1 MSLTSALNSA
11 TSGLAA
17 TSRRA
22 DVVAGNIANAST
34 PGYVRRQL
42 VVAETI
48 LSGQGRGVHLLG
60 IDRAQ
65 DLNLSRERRVAEGA
79 AVRAD
84 IVARANADLNRE
96 LGEPGDD
103 VGLFSAY
110 QKVETSLREL
120 AVTPESTALQ
130 NGAYNSFNS
139 LANQFSDLHS
149 ISQDQ
154 RLNADHAIA
163 RSVRGVNE
171 ALYQIQKINGQI
183 ARLSGQVEGTAA
195 LEDERQRQID
205 KISLLIPVKD
215 IPRDGGQVDIVTNE
229 GVFLLSGNVHEL
241 EFSPAGIIPS
251 GTVYGDGSGIL
262 SGLKVRDQDITL
274 GSGHFA
280 ISSGV
285 IAGYFTVRDQIAP
298 EFQSRIDALAA
309 DVMTRFSAAGVD
321 TTLAAGAPGIF
332 TDNGAAYDP
341 ANTNGLASRM
351 RLNTAIDPAQGGSV
365 SRIRDGLG
373 SEAAGPLGNAEI
385 LNNLLTA
392 FTQSNVAPA
401 GSGLLGAHT
410 SSELAAGLSSLVGEA
425 KVNADALAASSRTRA
440 NTLSDAELSQTAV
453 DTDAEMQTLLLV
465 EQAYSANARVIKAV
479 SEMLDVL
486 MSL

>member
-229 GVFLLSGNVHEL
+229 GFFSYLAMFTSLSFL
-241 EFSPAGIIPS
+241 P
-251 GTVYGDGSGIL
+251 
-262 SGLKVRDQDITL
+262 
-274 GSGHFA
+274 
-280 ISSGV
+280 
-285 IAGYFTVRDQIAP
+285 
-298 EFQSRIDALAA
+298 
-309 DVMTRFSAAGVD
+309 
-321 TTLAAGAPGIF
+321 
-332 TDNGAAYDP
+332 
-341 ANTNGLASRM
+341 LASFPLALFTGMDQVFFR
-351 RLNTAIDPAQGGSV
+351 
-365 SRIRDGLG
+365 GLRFV
-373 SEAAGPLGNAEI
+373 
-385 LNNLLTA
+385 TK
-392 FTQSNVAPA
+392 T
-401 GSGLLGAHT
+401 
-410 SSELAAGLSSLVGEA
+410 
-425 KVNADALAASSRTRA
+425 
-440 NTLSDAELSQTAV
+440 
-453 DTDAEMQTLLLV
+453 
-465 EQAYSANARVIKAV
+465 
-479 SEMLDVL
+479 
-486 MSL
+486 